1 MMIQS
6 KSHGPGCDR
15 RRRSWQAVPGVDVK
29 PRMHSGSPGKRPTA
43 ARGNRPP
50 AARKAAALA
59 AAGFLAACLVAGC
72 SSDALK
78 VNGQGVSRARFE
90 AEVARRLAV
99 VKRTNPKELEGP
111 RAGKLSSS
119 TKREVATEMIRGIL
133 MEQQARK
140 LGVALAPDEVK
151 QTVEVERRKA
161 GPESFDRILREQGL
175 TEEDYE
181 KKVRAQLL
189 VAELGRRACE
199 KVTAD
204 RDEAESFYLTNKD
217 LFTRSLLVH
226 VAHILVDTKGEAET
240 VADELRAGKDFSLLA
255 KEVSRDRASRANG
268 GDLGWIE
275 EGSMDPAFEGAAFAL
290 KSGQVSGPVAASD
303 GYHIIKVI
311 ERRESSTPPFSEVW
325 REALNKLET
334 KKKEE
339 AFGDWLRTVYANAV
353 IDTGGLGRW
362 DARLGIVTGR

>member
-6 KSHGPGCDR
+6 KLHGPGRDR
-15 RRRSWQAVPGVDVK
+15 RHRNRQAVPGLDVK
-29 PRMHSGSPGKRPTA
+29 PRMRSGRPGTKPTA

-50 AARKAAALA
+50 AWNAAALL
-59 AAGFLAACLVAGC
+59 AAGVLATCLIAGC
-72 SSDALK
+72 SSDAFM
-78 VNGQGVSRARFE
+78 VNGQGISRARFE

-99 VKRTNPKELEGP
+99 VKRTNPKELEGQ

-119 TKREVATEMIRGIL
+119 TKREVATEMIRGVL

-140 LGVALAPDEVK
+140 LGVALAPDAVK
-151 QTVEVERRKA
+151 QTVEIERRKA
-161 GPESFDRILREQGL
+161 GPGNFDRSLREQGL
-175 TEEDYE
+175 AEGDYE

-199 KVTAD
+199 KVTANK
-204 RDEAESFYLTNKD
+204 DEAESFYLTNKD

-226 VAHILVDTKGEAET
+226 AAHILVDTKGEAEA
-240 VADELRAGKDFSLLA
+240 VADELRSGKDFSLLA
-255 KEVSRDRASRANG
+255 KEVSRDIASRMNG

-275 EGSMDPAFEGAAFAL
+275 QGGMDPAFESAAFAL
-290 KSGQVSGPVAASD
+290 KSGQASGPVAASD

-311 ERRESSTPPFSEVW
+311 ERREGSTPPFSEVW

-353 IDTGGLGRW
+353 IDTGGLGYW
-362 DARLGIVTGR
+362 DARLGMVTGR